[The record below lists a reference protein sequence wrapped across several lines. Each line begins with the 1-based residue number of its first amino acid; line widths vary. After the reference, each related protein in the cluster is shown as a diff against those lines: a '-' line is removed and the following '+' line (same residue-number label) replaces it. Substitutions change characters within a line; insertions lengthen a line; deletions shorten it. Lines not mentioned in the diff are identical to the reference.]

1 MIRWEDNNLQVLL
14 NKIGGGVDGVA
25 MQAAK
30 DMADTLLILSRYE
43 VPHDEGTLQSSG
55 HTEQEGDGWLV
66 VYNVRYAAFQHEGK
80 RKDGSHII
88 RHYQKGRKGKY
99 LEDPMK
105 NNTTKWQEIAQRKM
119 TEFLSKGGL

>member
-1 MIRWEDNNLQVLL
+1 MIEWKDDNLQVVYS
-14 NKIGGGVDGVA
+14 KIGGGIDGIS

-55 HTEQEGDGWLV
+55 HTEPDVDGWLT
-66 VYNVRYAAFQHEGK
+66 VYNTVYAAFQHEGR

-99 LEDPMK
+99 LEDPLK
-105 NNTTKWQEIAQRKM
+105 QNTTKWQEIAKRKM
-119 TEFLSKGGL
+119 LEFLGG